1 MQIKEAYLSLKVK
14 VVLQKFPDF
23 LICVF
28 LGKHDQA
35 GSLWR
40 TQYPPW
46 PTTLSFLG
54 LSPQQLVRSLCGKDL
69 RETKGFKSQEWLG
82 GEGS

>member
-40 TQYPPW
+40 TQYPP
-46 PTTLSFLG
+46 
-54 LSPQQLVRSLCGKDL
+54 
-69 RETKGFKSQEWLG
+69 
-82 GEGS
+82 